1 MTTSVPAPA
10 PDFGYAPPR
19 PRRVLRRWSLA
30 LTAVFL
36 IYLLW
41 QCGSGLYQGRSL
53 SNDAVH
59 QFHRELNAENY
70 QSISDGADEAFRN
83 SGKEEDFIKLLLAI
97 HRKLGDAGQTN
108 MNNLSVNA
116 TTGGTFITA
125 VYQTTFAKGPA
136 TETFTWK
143 KSGGQ
148 IKLYRYNIQS
158 NALIVN

>member
-1 MTTSVPAPA
+1 MSTSVSAPA

-19 PRRVLRRWSLA
+19 PRRVLRKWSLA

-53 SNDAVH
+53 SNDAVN
-59 QFHRELNAENY
+59 QFHQNLNAERY
-70 QSISDGADEAFRN
+70 EAISASADDAFRN
-83 SGKEEDFIKLLLAI
+83 SGKEEDFKRLLQAI

-116 TTGGTFITA
+116 TAGGTFITA
-125 VYQTTFAKGPA
+125 IYQTTFAKGSA

-143 KSGGQ
+143 KSNGQ
-148 IKLYRYNIQS
+148 IKLYQYNILS
-158 NALIVN
+158 NAFIIN